1 MRMSD
6 SEQPR
11 TALSMRPAQKQPANI
26 AIPRKMKTSPK
37 LCHKLFIIVRRII
50 MVRIMRAKVGHQ
62 VDNS

>member
-11 TALSMRPAQKQPANI
+11 TALLMRPAQKQPANI

-37 LCHKLFIIVRRII
+37 LCHKLFIIVRRI

-62 VDNS
+62 IDNS